1 MTLRNIYQHS
11 IDLKKIRIKNS
22 DRESFVKELEEIQ
35 YRGKEKLNFDAPSRQ
50 IQVAYFVMV
59 HRFPEQFKRL
69 FKAIYHPE
77 NYYLI
82 HLDKKTSLEIY
93 DDIQDFLTDFQ
104 NTYIL
109 ESKNVVWG
117 GYSMIQ
123 AELSGIKYLLDI
135 NAEWDFFINLSGQ
148 DFPLKSQD
156 FIRDF
161 LGKNKGNNFIKI
173 ANQATNRPETMNRIE
188 NYFVET
194 DTGFSGVPYKRAY
207 LKNVISYIGGQ
218 WMILT
223 RECCEF
229 ICNSGEVKKFE
240 DYYLHT
246 LIPDESFFQTVMM
259 NTSFNGKIINDD
271 KRAII
276 WIPDIGIKLR
286 SKTLTESDTK
296 SLIASGKIKLRPKTF
311 TTQDIS
317 FLLASNA
324 LFARKFDENMD
335 SNILDIIET
344 NFDLPLTSVGTR
356 EERGGQIFIL
366 TFLEKEGE
374 ILGAQDDS
382 KVKLFA

>member
-11 IDLKKIRIKNS
+11 IDSKKIRIKNS

-35 YRGKEKLNFDAPSRQ
+35 YRGKEKLNFDAPSGQ
-50 IQVAYFVMV
+50 IQIAYFVLA

-93 DDIQDFLTDFQ
+93 DDIQGFLADFL
-104 NTYIL
+104 NVYLL
-109 ESKNVVWG
+109 ESENVVWG
-117 GYSMIQ
+117 GYSMVQ

-173 ANQATNRPETMNRIE
+173 ANQAMDRPETMNRIE

-207 LKNVISYIGGQ
+207 LKDVISYIGGQ

-229 ICNSGEVKKFE
+229 ICNSSEVKKFE

-276 WIPDIGIKLR
+276 WIPNIDTRLR
-286 SKTLTESDTK
+286 LKTFTESDTK
-296 SLIASGKIKLRPKTF
+296 SLIASGKIKLRPKIF
-311 TTQDIS
+311 TKDDID
-317 FLLASNA
+317 FLLSGDN
-324 LFARKFDENMD
+324 LFARKFDDNID
-335 SNILDIIET
+335 ANILDIIGK
-344 NFDLPLTSVGTR
+344 NFDLPLTSV
-356 EERGGQIFIL
+356 ENKQ
-366 TFLEKEGE
+366 
-374 ILGAQDDS
+374 
-382 KVKLFA
+382 

>member
-1 MTLRNIYQHS
+1 MTT
-11 IDLKKIRIKNS
+11 
-22 DRESFVKELEEIQ
+22 KENMTEQLILTL
-35 YRGKEKLNFDAPSRQ
+35 KEKLNFDAPSGQ
-50 IQVAYFVMV
+50 IRIAYFILV

-93 DDIQDFLTDFQ
+93 DDIQDFLANFL
-104 NTYIL
+104 NAYML
-109 ESKNVVWG
+109 VSENVVWG
-117 GYSMIQ
+117 GYSMVQ

-156 FIRDF
+156 FICDF

-173 ANQATNRPETMNRIE
+173 ANQATDRPETMNRIE

-194 DTGFSGVPYKRAY
+194 DTGFSGIPYKRAY
-207 LKNVISYIGGQ
+207 LKDVISYIGGQ
-218 WMILT
+218 WKILT

-229 ICNSGEVKKFE
+229 ICNSDEVKKFE
-240 DYYLHT
+240 DYYLYT

-276 WIPDIGIKLR
+276 WIPDIGINTSLEN
-286 SKTLTESDTK
+286 LTESDTK

-311 TTQDIS
+311 TKDDID
-317 FLLASNA
+317 FLLLGDN
-324 LFARKFDENMD
+324 LFARKFDDNID
-335 SNILDIIET
+335 ANILDIIET
-344 NFDLPLTSVGTR
+344 NFDLPL
-356 EERGGQIFIL
+356 
-366 TFLEKEGE
+366 GE
-374 ILGAQDDS
+374 IWGHNTN
-382 KVKLFA
+382 

>member
-1 MTLRNIYQHS
+1 MTEQFIS
-11 IDLKKIRIKNS
+11 I
-22 DRESFVKELEEIQ
+22 Q
-35 YRGKEKLNFDAPSRQ
+35 LNFDAPPSGQ
-50 IQVAYFVMV
+50 IKIAYFIMV
-59 HRFPEQFKRL
+59 HRFPEQFKRF

-117 GYSMIQ
+117 GYSMVQ

-148 DFPLKSQD
+148 DFLLKSQD

-188 NYFVET
+188 NYFIET

-271 KRAII
+271 KRAIT
-276 WIPDIGIKLR
+276 WIPDIDIELH
-286 SKTLTESDTK
+286 SKTFTESDTE
-296 SLIASGKIKLRPKTF
+296 SLIASGKIKLRPKIF
-311 TTQDIS
+311 AIQDLS

-335 SNILDIIET
+335 SNILDIMELQLITDE
-344 NFDLPLTSVGTR
+344 NKIPKEKPVR
-356 EERGGQIFIL
+356 EIR
-366 TFLEKEGE
+366 
-374 ILGAQDDS
+374 DS
-382 KVKLFA
+382 YLLKA